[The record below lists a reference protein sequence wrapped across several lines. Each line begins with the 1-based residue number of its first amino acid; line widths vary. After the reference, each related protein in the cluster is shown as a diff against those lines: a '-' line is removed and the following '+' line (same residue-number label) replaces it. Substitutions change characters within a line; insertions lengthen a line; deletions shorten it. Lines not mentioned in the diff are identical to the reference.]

1 MQIHD
6 LNTKALTDPAYVAF
20 DDGTDTYKT
29 EFNDVVA
36 NAAAAAVADAD
47 LTDNTVAFTS
57 GDAASPTAWTAV
69 DVLTSGLSLKTLF
82 NRISTMVKNVRYI
95 WDLLG
100 SSSFSNVASTLTGA
114 IGNTALTT
122 TAQTLSG
129 AIAEHE
135 SNISTLNSKKIVQSQ
150 FALPS
155 SVVIGA
161 GSKATLL
168 SSVNPRDLT
177 KTALDNIPST
187 GTLKAAVMTWSS
199 GGDCIAT
206 DTLVQNGVLSLQAR
220 NPTSGALTIS
230 AIRLLLLYE

>member
-36 NAAAAAVADAD
+36 DAAAAAVADAD

-95 WDLLG
+95 WNMLG

-135 SNISTLNSKKIVQSQ
+135 SDISTLNSKMDEKSALLYITLSTSGTYSDSALYTALKNDSRVQPRVYQFFRAKFNYGDRFGFCYLYEATKEYGIVLVFHYIS
-150 FALPS
+150 
-155 SVVIGA
+155 
-161 GSKATLL
+161 
-168 SSVNPRDLT
+168 NPRF
-177 KTALDNIPST
+177 LDIS
-187 GTLKAAVMTWSS
+187 
-199 GGDCIAT
+199 
-206 DTLVQNGVLSLQAR
+206 NGVPSIKQWA
-220 NPTSGALTIS
+220 TS
-230 AIRLLLLYE
+230 